1 MKQSREYWLN
11 NALRRPAEDAVIF
24 NYSNGNGVYYM
35 WNGELERG
43 SLVLVHTNGF
53 LTDWLIVYDDHRF
66 AGDSYHYTKTDRQA
80 INRLIKRY
88 WSL

>member
-24 NYSNGNGVYYM
+24 NYCNGNGVYYM
-35 WNGELERG
+35 RNEGLERG
-43 SLVLVHTNGF
+43 SLVLVHTNGY
-53 LTDWLIVYDDHRF
+53 LTDWLVVYDDHRF
-66 AGDSYHYTKTDRQA
+66 AGSSYRYTKTDRQA